1 MLSTSKFRNFVN
13 NSAKK
18 INDKLDI
25 IDANKLARL
34 AKKEELAM
42 QKISQQKEKQKKQA
56 AKKTRQQKR
65 AQRFRQRIS
74 YIGYSIKDFFEN
86 LFSNIKHFLYIV
98 LRSIIANIKKIYVK
112 TDYKASVKAHRKL
125 ISHLYSRAGIT
136 SLAANHDVDLLSS
149 KSTNTAIRGKEPLDH
164 KYISQHHIEYWA
176 QDGVINEIPFEQTL
190 EIMCDM
196 FASAYNHDTK
206 TIDYMLALAL
216 LEEKQEKY
224 TINGVLVS
232 YFVNSI
238 THAQKHMLVAPD
250 YSYCKTQYEDF
261 VLF

>member
-56 AKKTRQQKR
+56 AKKARQQKR

-74 YIGYSIKDFFEN
+74 YIGYSIKDFEN

-98 LRSIIANIKKIYVK
+98 
-112 TDYKASVKAHRKL
+112 
-125 ISHLYSRAGIT
+125 
-136 SLAANHDVDLLSS
+136 
-149 KSTNTAIRGKEPLDH
+149 
-164 KYISQHHIEYWA
+164 W
-176 QDGVINEIPFEQTL
+176 F
-190 EIMCDM
+190 
-196 FASAYNHDTK
+196 YN
-206 TIDYMLALAL
+206 
-216 LEEKQEKY
+216 
-224 TINGVLVS
+224 
-232 YFVNSI
+232 
-238 THAQKHMLVAPD
+238 
-250 YSYCKTQYEDF
+250 CQY
-261 VLF
+261 